1 VGSRDDTLDRE
12 VLCVVA
18 AGLGLESVCESCART
33 KKGDDRTVD
42 ASSVHKLVVT
52 FFLKHQ
58 GGGTFFI
65 QPYSQVHKV
74 SCSSYFSP

>member
-1 VGSRDDTLDRE
+1 
-12 VLCVVA
+12 VA

-52 FFLKHQ
+52 FSLGIKAGALSLYSHTLKYTRYPVLVTSLLKQ
-58 GGGTFFI
+58 
-65 QPYSQVHKV
+65 
-74 SCSSYFSP
+74 